1 MICKTTRQ
9 KTEAHFVSASS
20 ESITAETEA
29 KQSVASQSSLGPK
42 GYTIPKTAL
51 TAAELVQIKEIL
63 FKTPVIHGVKS
74 AQPNPGFPIYR
85 ENDKKIYVPRFYGEA
100 RFGPA
105 AENRLAPGDD
115 IHVPFSS
122 TKTLFPHQIQAT
134 DAYLATVHKSD
145 PPQGGGILELACGMG
160 KTVIALNLIGRLQ
173 KKTLILVHKEFL
185 MNQWIERIEEFLPT
199 ARIGKIQGP
208 LRDIADKDIVL
219 GMIQSMYN
227 RDFPPD
233 TFTSFGMTIIDEV
246 HRIGSCEFSNTL
258 CKVLTP
264 MVLGIS
270 ATVERKDGLTDVLYS
285 FIGPKIFSTGR
296 TTSEQVVEVQAHR
309 FHTQDPE
316 FREVE
321 YDFRGQV
328 KFSTMMSKLCSYA
341 PRTDFLQQRIEEVHR
356 KRPTSQMIVLAHN
369 RCLLVDL
376 YKRLTPS
383 CRGSTVGYY
392 LGGMKQA
399 ALQASESCQI
409 VLATYAMAAEALD
422 IKSLEILVLATPKT
436 DIVQSVGRIL
446 RTKHSQPLIIDI
458 VDLHDTFQNQWRK
471 RKAYYRKC
479 GYRILDE
486 KGKGKATACVE
497 EEDDEVVGLE
507 GMELGAFKREEEEEE
522 I

>member
-1 MICKTTRQ
+1 MKKGQSHLDKIIQLNPALCMI
-9 KTEAHFVSASS
+9 S
-20 ESITAETEA
+20 E
-29 KQSVASQSSLGPK
+29 QSYLGQK
-42 GYTIPKTAL
+42 GYTIPKSAL
-51 TAAELVQIKEIL
+51 TPQELARLKEDL
-63 FKTPVIHGVKS
+63 FKTPVIHGMKT
-74 AQPNPGFPIYR
+74 ADANPGFPIYR

-100 RFGPA
+100 TFGPA
-105 AENRLAPGDD
+105 QQKLNTGDT
-115 IHVPFSS
+115 IQVPFSS
-122 TKTLFPHQIQAT
+122 NKTLFPHQVQAV
-134 DAYLATVHKSD
+134 DAYLSTVHRSG
-145 PPQGGGILELACGMG
+145 PEPQGGGILELACGMG
-160 KTVIALNLIGRLQ
+160 KTVIALHLISRLQ

-208 LRDIADKDIVL
+208 VRDIENKDIVL

-270 ATVERKDGLTDVLYS
+270 ATVERKDGLTDVLYA
-285 FIGPKIFSTGR
+285 FIGPKLFSTGR
-296 TTSEQVVEVQAHR
+296 NTSEQVVEVRALR
-309 FHTQDPE
+309 FHTPDPQ

-328 KFSTMMSKLCSYA
+328 KFSTMMSKLCTYA

-356 KRPTSQMIVLAHN
+356 ERPNSQMIVLAHN

-376 YKRLTPS
+376 YKRLTAS
-383 CRGSTVGYY
+383 LKSSTVGYY

-399 ALQASESCQI
+399 ALQQSESCQI

-422 IKSLEILVLATPKT
+422 IKALEILVLATPKT

-446 RTKHSQPLIIDI
+446 RTKHSQPLILDI

-471 RKAYYRKC
+471 RKTYYRKC
-479 GYRILDE
+479 GYRIVDE
-486 KGKGKATACVE
+486 TGKNKKQVACIEEDE
-497 EEDDEVVGLE
+497 EEEKEEYGLE
-507 GMELGAFKREEEEEE
+507 GMDL
-522 I
+522 